1 MGEREEEQGTEE
13 GNQGPWTGTSGR
25 GRRKG
30 NTGRGI
36 GAGEGEH
43 GKSTEKGN
51 HGQLTGEGEQGTTGR
66 GESFATGAEN
76 LLGRF
81 KTNY

>member
-1 MGEREEEQGTEE
+1 MDRGKETLAVDGGRYGSWETEQG
-13 GNQGPWTGTSGR
+13 QW
-25 GRRKG
+25 
-30 NTGRGI
+30 
-36 GAGEGEH
+36 
-43 GKSTEKGN
+43 
-51 HGQLTGEGEQGTTGR
+51 TGEGEQGTTGR